1 MSLKFILLS
10 LFFISINSL
19 EFIKYSED
27 NDIATITISRPKA
40 LNALNS
46 LVLDELSQALEMVDT
61 AKINVLIITG
71 DGEKSFVAGADIQE
85 MSALTKKQGEAFS
98 AKGNEVFRKIETFEI
113 PVIAAINGYALGG
126 GCEIAL
132 SCDIRIASDNA
143 IFGQPE
149 VGLGITP
156 GFGGTQRL
164 ARIVGI
170 GMAKQMIFTGQN
182 IKAEEALKIGLVNA
196 VYPLQELM
204 NEAKKLAQ
212 TIAKNSRFAVR
223 QSKKAINEGLQVSI
237 DKGIKI
243 EEELFGECFDDPE
256 QKERMQK
263 FLERSK
269 KNKEKS
275 EKKNLRSEENKGE
288 EKKEDKIEELPMPEG
303 ELVPTNKFKNMVY
316 LKEFTTPQ
324 MPAILS
330 AGTKDHYNSMAI
342 EWGLIGVS
350 WKMPIFTVFV
360 KDERYTYEFMQ
371 TTKIFT
377 VSIINK
383 KIFKKFAVYGT
394 KSGRDINKEE
404 VAGTHIKFLDNGGIT
419 FDEAEEVFVCKM
431 LGKAYIKDEDE
442 YPGLKAFYEKQKKYF
457 KTMNPHGLFIGEI
470 IEHYVRKK
478 N

>member
-1 MSLKFILLS
+1 
-10 LFFISINSL
+10 
-19 EFIKYSED
+19 
-27 NDIATITISRPKA
+27 
-40 LNALNS
+40 
-46 LVLDELSQALEMVDT
+46 
-61 AKINVLIITG
+61 
-71 DGEKSFVAGADIQE
+71 
-85 MSALTKKQGEAFS
+85 
-98 AKGNEVFRKIETFEI
+98 
-113 PVIAAINGYALGG
+113 
-126 GCEIAL
+126 
-132 SCDIRIASDNA
+132 
-143 IFGQPE
+143 
-149 VGLGITP
+149 
-156 GFGGTQRL
+156 
-164 ARIVGI
+164 
-170 GMAKQMIFTGQN
+170 
-182 IKAEEALKIGLVNA
+182 
-196 VYPLQELM
+196 
-204 NEAKKLAQ
+204 
-212 TIAKNSRFAVR
+212 
-223 QSKKAINEGLQVSI
+223 
-237 DKGIKI
+237 
-243 EEELFGECFDDPE
+243 
-256 QKERMQK
+256 
-263 FLERSK
+263 
-269 KNKEKS
+269 
-275 EKKNLRSEENKGE
+275 
-288 EKKEDKIEELPMPEG
+288 MPEG